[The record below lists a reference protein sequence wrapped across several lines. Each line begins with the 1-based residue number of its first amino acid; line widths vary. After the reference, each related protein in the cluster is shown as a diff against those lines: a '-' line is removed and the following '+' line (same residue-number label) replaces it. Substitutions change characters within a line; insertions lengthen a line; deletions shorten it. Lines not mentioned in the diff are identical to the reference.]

1 MKLKDVATM
10 SISSFQENNCTETFH
25 GLHVMPEDT
34 TNVIIGSAVGG
45 VLFIIIFITVFVL
58 CLRRMKVN
66 LSRKAVSQFVV
77 PKSSLREDN
86 IEGRGILSIICL

>member
-1 MKLKDVATM
+1 M
-10 SISSFQENNCTETFH
+10 SLTTFQENNCTDTFH

-45 VLFIIIFITVFVL
+45 VLVIVIFITVFVL
-58 CLRRMKVN
+58 CLRRMEVN

-77 PKSSLREDN
+77 PKSVLREDN